1 MRLFQVA
8 QRATDLKRAS
18 AFYADLTGSAPVA
31 EFDPP
36 GLSFFRVGST
46 RLLLDRAVPS
56 ALLYFEVDD
65 VRARI
70 EELRSRGVDVS
81 TEPHVIFRHE
91 DGTLGPA
98 GTDEWMA
105 FITDSEGNQVGLVS
119 HNPPGAD

>member
-1 MRLFQVA
+1 MELLQVA
-8 QRATDLKRAS
+8 QRVTDLKRGS
-18 AFYADLTGSAPVA
+18 AFYADLLGQAPVA

-36 GLSFFRVGST
+36 GLTFFSLGST

-70 EELRSRGVDVS
+70 EELRSRGVEIS

-91 DGTLGPA
+91 DDNLGPT

-105 FITDSEGNQVGLVS
+105 FFIDSEGNTVALVS
-119 HNPPGAD
+119 RTPPAAD